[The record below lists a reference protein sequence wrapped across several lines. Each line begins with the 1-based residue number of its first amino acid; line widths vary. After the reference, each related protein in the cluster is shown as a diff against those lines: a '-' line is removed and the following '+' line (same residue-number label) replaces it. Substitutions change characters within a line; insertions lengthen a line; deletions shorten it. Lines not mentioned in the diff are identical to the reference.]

1 MAQKII
7 IDAGHGGY
15 DNGATFNGRKEK
27 DDNLRL
33 ALAVGDILSS
43 RGYDVGYTRTGDVY
57 NSPVEKAN
65 IANNSG
71 ADYFVS
77 LHRNSSPYP
86 NTYSGVETLVYD
98 DSGIKGEM
106 ARNVNSELEKAGFN
120 NLGVNVRPDLAV
132 LRRTNMPAIL
142 VEAGFINSDED
153 NRIFDQ
159 NFQQVATAIANGIED
174 TIAPT
179 GPRYSVQVGLFRNYN
194 NAQAMLN
201 RVEELGFNGEIVKE
215 GPYYAV
221 RVGNVGSFTEAED
234 LEKQLNNQGFGT
246 LIITV

>member
-1 MAQKII
+1 MAQKIM

-86 NTYSGVETLVYD
+86 NTYSGVETLVYN
-98 DSGIKGEM
+98 DSGIKGDM
-106 ARNVNSELEKAGFN
+106 ARNVNNELEKAGFN

-142 VEAGFINSDED
+142 VEAGFINSDAD
-153 NRIFDQ
+153 NQIFDQ

-179 GPRYSVQVGLFRNYN
+179 GPRYEVQIGLFRNYD
-194 NAQAMLN
+194 NAQAMLDRAN
-201 RVEELGFNGEIVKE
+201 ELGYTGKIVKE

-221 RVGNVGSFTEAED
+221 RIGNVGSYSEAQN
-234 LEKQLNNQGFGT
+234 LESQLNNSGFGT
-246 LIITV
+246 LIVTV